1 MSCSKKVDL
10 SGVFPPITTPFQ
22 ENEEIAW
29 DKLGENMD
37 KWNNIAFGG
46 YVVHGSNGEYPY
58 LSADEKIEMV
68 RRVKEMAPK
77 GKVIMAGAG
86 CESTRDTIDMCNKM
100 ADAGADCV
108 LVITPSYYKGA
119 MTSAALQQ
127 HYTKVADASSVP
139 VVLYSVPAN
148 TTIDLAPDAI
158 ISLSK
163 HPNIIGLKESGGD
176 ISKIGNLLH
185 KTQRDEFQILAGSAG
200 FLLPSLMLGAV
211 GGVCALANVLGDQV
225 VQLHALYKEG
235 KMDEALELQRKL
247 IAPNGMVTR
256 GHGVPG
262 LKATLDWYGY
272 YGGPLRSPLQ
282 PVSQSAADI
291 IKQSFNASGFNP

>member
-1 MSCSKKVDL
+1 
-10 SGVFPPITTPFQ
+10 
-22 ENEEIAW
+22 
-29 DKLGENMD
+29 
-37 KWNNIAFGG
+37 
-46 YVVHGSNGEYPY
+46 
-58 LSADEKIEMV
+58 MV
-68 RRVKEMAPK
+68 RQVKKLAPE

-86 CESTRDTIDMCNKM
+86 CESTRDTIDMCNQM

-108 LVITPSYYKGA
+108 MVITPSYYKSA
-119 MTSAALQQ
+119 MTPAALQK
-127 HYTKVADASSVP
+127 HYTKVADASKVP

-158 ISLSK
+158 INLSK

-185 KTQRDEFQILAGSAG
+185 KTDRDGFQIMAGSAG
-200 FLLPSLMLGAV
+200 FLLPALMLGSV
-211 GGVCALANVLGDQV
+211 GGVCALANVLGEQV
-225 VQLHALYKEG
+225 VELHSLYKQG
-235 KMDEALELQRKL
+235 RIDDALELQRRL
-247 IAPNGMVTR
+247 VAPNGMVTR

-282 PVSQSAADI
+282 PVSPAVVDAIQH
-291 IKQSFNASGFNP
+291 SFQASGFQP